1 MTNDL
6 STGLLVVLS
15 ILAGLGCLLFLMTA
29 LDPTNDQRKAHARS
43 APRRRFQPRM
53 TTSAPVTPIQ
63 PIVMSKQENARG
75 VE

>member
-29 LDPTNDQRKAHARS
+29 LDPTNDQSKADAHK
-43 APRRRFQPRM
+43 APRRPFQPRM
-53 TTSAPVTPIQ
+53 ATRAPVTPVQ
-63 PIVMSKQENARG
+63 PIVMTEQRNVRDVG
-75 VE
+75 